1 MVMSGRRAQRWLQTG
16 APRAFFYALGAVCLA
31 GVFVAAGVGV
41 AASASTKVATAARAY
56 TCRQPMQLA
65 FSNGFIDV
73 VDADGSHFRRITNT
87 ADLYGEGSPVWSP
100 DGRRIAFTRIDLQSN
115 SFATEGDLYITG
127 VDGRGLVKRVPGG
140 LDPTAWS
147 PDGRQL
153 LFIEATGHDS
163 FPELVTADGHS
174 RPRDLPLDVADAEWS
189 PDGRRFVLVTWNGLD
204 VANADLSARKRIVKG
219 NVRGAAWSP
228 RGDWIAFVAA
238 RGVEVVRPDGTG
250 RRLIAPGGQS
260 PAWSPDAKHVAYIHD
275 PSHGGREALEVVSP
289 SGRSAK
295 NLMRTKGDDLL
306 TAPVWSPD
314 GAWIAFTIQ
323 GASSYGLELV
333 NGNGQRLHQVRNVSP
348 VDMYNRGG
356 ELAWRPCTARRR

>member
-1 MVMSGRRAQRWLQTG
+1 MRDSGARAYL
-16 APRAFFYALGAVCLA
+16 YALVAVCLA
-31 GVFVAAGVGV
+31 GVVFVLAGVGV
-41 AASASTKVATAARAY
+41 ATSAPTKVATAARAY
-56 TCRQPMQLA
+56 GCRQPMQLA

-73 VDADGSHFRRITNT
+73 VDADGSHFRRITNP
-87 ADLYGEGSPVWSP
+87 AHLYGEGSPVWSP

-140 LDPTAWS
+140 LEPISWS

-174 RPRDLPLDVADAEWS
+174 PPRMLPLDVADAEWS
-189 PDGRRFVLVTWNGLD
+189 PDGRRLVLVTWNGLD

-219 NVRGAAWSP
+219 RVRGAAWSP

-238 RGVEVVRPDGTG
+238 RGIEVVRPDGTG
-250 RRLIAPGGQS
+250 LRLIAPNGQA

-275 PSHGGREALEVVSP
+275 PAHGGREVLEVVSL

-295 NLMRTKGDDLL
+295 SVMRAKADALL
-306 TAPVWSPD
+306 TPPVWSPD

-323 GASSYGLELV
+323 EASSYDLELV
-333 NGNGQRLHQVRNVSP
+333 NGNGQHLHRIRIVSP
-348 VDMYNRGG
+348 VDVYNRGG